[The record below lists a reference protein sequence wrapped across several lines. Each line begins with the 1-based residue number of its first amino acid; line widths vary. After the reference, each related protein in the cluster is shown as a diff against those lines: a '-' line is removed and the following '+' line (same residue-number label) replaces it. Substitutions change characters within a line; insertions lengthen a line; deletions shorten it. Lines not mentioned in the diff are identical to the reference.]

1 LPIISRLKQEFSFIQ
16 GNYAILVLSWIIM
29 DFALEMPGT
38 YYSLYV
44 IDPALG
50 GTETILGIIGFVSFL
65 ALALVQ
71 FPGGYLADRHGRKW
85 LISTMTFGVALSYIF
100 YALAPSWHSILVGA
114 MVGGLCLIYQ
124 PALLAMVADS
134 LPSEKRGMGFSII
147 TLITRVA
154 TTPAPAVAAFMIT
167 VYEFVPG
174 MRICYFILVALFLTA
189 ATLRSRLRET
199 VGEGGS
205 IDRREFVSSYPKA
218 IKESVAVWRKVP
230 RSMIYLFLSNIVGTL
245 GFALGMLLFNFYA
258 VDTYDAYGNI
268 VHASVLHISTVDW
281 AILGMFLFV
290 TMIIFAIPV
299 GKLVD
304 KVGRKIPILLGLGL
318 LAPSSLLF
326 VYGDLAKLYICMPLF
341 GLAQILLMVGF
352 SALQADLVPKKQR
365 GKIIGSSNFVNYIIM
380 ALGTLAGGF
389 IYEHVSPQLPFL
401 IPVVFVVP
409 EILIILFLVHEPEK
423 REE

>member
-1 LPIISRLKQEFSFIQ
+1 
-16 GNYAILVLSWIIM
+16 M